1 MVNKNIYPYVGT
13 IVFIFGLS
21 PLAYTIGINFSLL
34 SLIVMILIATR
45 INTIVKNNNFHLFL
59 LIPLSFSLSFI
70 SFIYWG
76 GDSIIIFLFPWFY
89 LMSYLY
95 TLGSDSEDIKIFTV
109 MSSKVL
115 TVFIIGAW
123 FGFIYNLVGG
133 QSLAGIELKG
143 GNSELEFFLTTFS
156 KRGGV
161 ASVIG
166 VIRPTAIYD
175 EPGAFA
181 FIICVVALL
190 RHKIQLDKKMTWFLL
205 IGGMITFSLS
215 LYIYIL
221 FYIFSLFKI
230 DRKSVKILPLVIAI
244 ILIMATFL
252 PKLEYFDRLI
262 IDRFKVNKA
271 TGKLVGDNRSEAMEL
286 AINYIEPKM
295 LFWGIDKL
303 CMENVFECTYRYG
316 RFGDNPVYP
325 LVSFGILLSW
335 IYYLILLML
344 FIQGLRGR
352 SNIVY
357 LGLLLLFLQ
366 RPYFLNLIYSFFV
379 FYSIRAKDF
388 LNEK

>member
-1 MVNKNIYPYVGT
+1 
-13 IVFIFGLS
+13 
-21 PLAYTIGINFSLL
+21 
-34 SLIVMILIATR
+34 
-45 INTIVKNNNFHLFL
+45 
-59 LIPLSFSLSFI
+59 
-70 SFIYWG
+70 
-76 GDSIIIFLFPWFY
+76 
-89 LMSYLY
+89 
-95 TLGSDSEDIKIFTV
+95 
-109 MSSKVL
+109 
-115 TVFIIGAW
+115 
-123 FGFIYNLVGG
+123 
-133 QSLAGIELKG
+133 LAGIELKG

-221 FYIFSLFKI
+221 FYIFSLLII
-230 DRKSVKILPLVIAI
+230 DRKSVKILPIVIAI
-244 ILIMATFL
+244 ILIMSTFL
-252 PKLEYFDRLI
+252 PKLEFFDRLI
-262 IDRFKVNKA
+262 INRFKVNKA

-295 LFWGIDKL
+295 IFWGIDKL
-303 CMENVFECTYRYG
+303 CIENVFECTYRYG

>member
-13 IVFIFGLS
+13 IIFIFGLS

-109 MSSKVL
+109 LSSKAL
-115 TVFIIGAW
+115 TVFVIGAW

-156 KRGGV
+156 KKGGV

-295 LFWGIDKL
+295 IFWGIDKL
-303 CMENVFECTYRYG
+303 CIENVFECTYRYG

>member
-156 KRGGV
+156 KKGGV

-175 EPGAFA
+175 EPGTFA

>member
-13 IVFIFGLS
+13 IIFIFGLS

-109 MSSKVL
+109 MSSKEL

-221 FYIFSLFKI
+221 FYIFSLLKI
-230 DRKSVKILPLVIAI
+230 DRKSVKILPIVIAI
-244 ILIMATFL
+244 ILIMSTFL
-252 PKLEYFDRLI
+252 PKLEFFDRLI
-262 IDRFKVNKA
+262 INRFKVNKA

-295 LFWGIDKL
+295 IFWGIDKL
-303 CMENVFECTYRYG
+303 CIENVFECTYRYG

>member
-221 FYIFSLFKI
+221 FYIFSLLKI
-230 DRKSVKILPLVIAI
+230 DRKSVKILPIVIAI
-244 ILIMATFL
+244 ILIMSTFL
-252 PKLEYFDRLI
+252 PKLEFFDRLI
-262 IDRFKVNKA
+262 INRFKVNKA

-295 LFWGIDKL
+295 IFWGIDKL
-303 CMENVFECTYRYG
+303 CIENVFECTYRYG

-344 FIQGLRGR
+344 FKQGLRGR

-379 FYSIRAKDF
+379 FYSIRAKDI

>member
-221 FYIFSLFKI
+221 FYIFSLLKI
-230 DRKSVKILPLVIAI
+230 DRKSVKILPIVIAI
-244 ILIMATFL
+244 ILIMSTFL
-252 PKLEYFDRLI
+252 PKLEFFDRLI
-262 IDRFKVNKA
+262 INRFKVNKA

-295 LFWGIDKL
+295 IFWGIDKL
-303 CMENVFECTYRYG
+303 CIENVFECTYRYG